1 MTFNEWASPSLSLKR
16 VLAKEVG
23 PSPSQHVD
31 FLFFFMLI
39 ISGGADPPSSQHV
52 DVHAKVA
59 LSYFSSV
66 NVGFLNIFMSA
77 GGKQNGD
84 FLGPFSVELA
94 EEEPGFCCNDIH
106 R

>member
-1 MTFNEWASPSLSLKR
+1 MWIFDFDF
-16 VLAKEVG
+16 
-23 PSPSQHVD
+23 D
-31 FLFFFMLI
+31 FLMLI
-39 ISGGADPPSSQHV
+39 ISGGADSPSSQHV

-77 GGKQNGD
+77 GEKQNGD
-84 FLGPFSVELA
+84 FLGPFSVELT

>member
-1 MTFNEWASPSLSLKR
+1 
-16 VLAKEVG
+16 
-23 PSPSQHVD
+23 
-31 FLFFFMLI
+31 MLI

-59 LSYFSSV
+59 IFYMQSYFSSV

-77 GGKQNGD
+77 GEKQNGD
-84 FLGPFSVELA
+84 FLGPFSVELT